1 MINIAR
7 FKIVIVG
14 DGDVGKTTFCQH
26 YGLGELLF
34 QPTLGVNVFPVLFKD
49 NDSQVV
55 FDVWDCAGQKK
66 YGAQNETY
74 WNAIKAAIIM
84 IDGSNKSSCNCV
96 SIYTEKLRNINSS
109 VQIILCV
116 NKVDCLTL
124 SDVDIYNL
132 AHEVGINDIVYIS
145 AKTGNNI
152 DEPFTCL
159 SNKLLGGS

>member
-1 MINIAR
+1 MTNIAR

-14 DGDVGKTTFCQH
+14 DGGVGKTTFCQH
-26 YGLGELLF
+26 YGQGEQLF
-34 QPTLGVNVFPVLFKD
+34 QPTLGVNVFPVLLND
-49 NDSQVV
+49 NDNQVV

-66 YGAQNETY
+66 YDGQNETY
-74 WNAIKAAIIM
+74 WNAMKAAIIM

-96 SIYTEKLRNINSS
+96 SIYAEKLRNINSS

-116 NKVDCLTL
+116 NKIDCLTL
-124 SDVDIYNL
+124 SEVDVYNL

-145 AKTGNNI
+145 AKTGYNI

-159 SNKLLGGS
+159 SNKLVGG